1 MYARE
6 SRFFV
11 DPARVAE
18 AHAGTVPFI
27 GRLKGLDGCQSA
39 VFYTP
44 TDEELVVVSVW
55 ASEAQ
60 ARAADSLRDQAVAEL
75 GALWTKPPVTVIG
88 PTIE

>member
-11 DPARVAE
+11 NPARVAE
-18 AHAGTVPFI
+18 ARDGAVPFI

-39 VFYTP
+39 VCYTP

-75 GALWTKPPVTVIG
+75 LSLIH
-88 PTIE
+88 I